1 MNFNFFDWI
10 RLGVKDSVLLG
21 VTDAVNTMGMPPEE
35 SSRDK
40 ILSFLQK
47 ETQST
52 EPRRLPSP
60 EAKAKAKAKASTA
73 GQRKLGRS
81 LNDVHTAKEV

>member
-21 VTDAVNTMGMPPEE
+21 VTDAVNTMGLPPEE
-35 SSRDK
+35 ASRDK
-40 ILSFLQK
+40 ILSFLQE

-52 EPRRLPSP
+52 QRRRLPSP
-60 EAKAKAKAKASTA
+60 SASTT

-81 LNDVHTAKEV
+81 INDVHTAKEA